1 MWILSLSFE
10 GQPTRLMSAT
20 CVIINDHYHSIVCE
34 TNDLYL
40 VSGMAVEIAI
50 ICLR

>member
-10 GQPTRLMSAT
+10 GQPTRAT